1 MSAAFGPSVAGFP
14 ALVAL
19 VAGLAVLIAAT
30 VLSRQGDVPYSA
42 ALVYLLLGAVLAVL
56 LGAFDVEWI
65 EPIDDASAVQHV
77 ASALIVLALFAT
89 GIRLDRELAWAE
101 WASVTRLLVGAMP
114 IVVVGTAALS
124 ALLLDVS
131 LGIAILLGSLL
142 APTDPVLAG
151 EIGVGPP
158 GEGREREERFAVT
171 GEAGLNDGLALVGVT
186 LGLVLLDPGDG
197 DLASWF
203 AVDVVYSLLA
213 GLAIGLLVGRSAA
226 WLAVRARDRE
236 HLAPSLDPF
245 VGIGSAFVLFGAAE
259 AVAANGFI
267 AVFVGALA
275 FGRYERRH
283 ELNRGVFEGLERS
296 ERLGELA
303 AIVLLGSMLSL
314 DGLLSIEWEGWLVA
328 LSVIFVLRPLS
339 VLVSFIGSSRTP
351 AERVFLAW
359 FGVRG
364 LASLY
369 YAAAVAATGVLS
381 EAHAALVWWTAVAT
395 VAVSIVV
402 HGLTGTRGVDLVE
415 RAHRLGRRPSGAA
428 GSAHRRDGGSPGVE
442 TGRSG

>member
-1 MSAAFGPSVAGFP
+1 VSAAFGPSVAGFP

-30 VLSRQGDVPYSA
+30 VLSRQGEVPYSA
-42 ALVYLLLGAVLAVL
+42 ALVYLLLGAGLATL
-56 LGAFDVEWI
+56 ISAFDVDWI
-65 EPIDDASAVQHV
+65 DPLAQPAAVQHV
-77 ASALIVLALFAT
+77 ASAVIVLALFAT

-101 WASVTRLLVGAMP
+101 WGSVTRLLVGAMP
-114 IVVVGTAALS
+114 IVVIGAAALS
-124 ALLLDVS
+124 AVLLDVS
-131 LGIAILLGSLL
+131 LGIAIVLGSLL

-186 LGLVLLDPGDG
+186 LGLVLLDPADS
-197 DLASWF
+197 DLARWF
-203 AVDVVYSLLA
+203 AGEVVYSLLA
-213 GLAIGLLVGRSAA
+213 GVAVGVLVGRSAA
-226 WLAVRARDRE
+226 WIAVRARDRE

-259 AVAANGFI
+259 TVAANGFI

-314 DGLLSIEWEGWLVA
+314 DGLRSIGWEGWLVA
-328 LSVIFVLRPLS
+328 LAVLLVLRPLS
-339 VLVSFIGSSRTP
+339 VVVSFVASNRTP
-351 AERVFLAW
+351 AERAFLAW

-369 YAAAVAATGVLS
+369 YAAAVAASGELS
-381 EAHAALVWWTAVAT
+381 EGAAALVWWTAVAT
-395 VAVSIVV
+395 VVLSIVA

-415 RAHRLGRRPSGAA
+415 RAHRFGHRPRVA
-428 GSAHRRDGGSPGVE
+428 GPEHGPEPS
-442 TGRSG
+442 